1 MLIEKGNKMKNI
13 TRHTGTLEMIKRLPN
28 SLNGNPRFKLRCDG
42 WTFSTTPDSMNG
54 YVVENYVGKEVI
66 VTLGTH
72 YNQCQLDTI
81 KCAKLHNEL
90 ELTEVTHTIT
100 IPSKQYSLHTKR
112 YSLICKP

>member
-1 MLIEKGNKMKNI
+1 MKNI
-13 TRHTGTLEMIKRLPN
+13 SQHTGTLEMLKRLPN
-28 SLNGNPRFKLRCDG
+28 SLNGNPRFKLRCNG

-81 KCAKLHNEL
+81 RGA
-90 ELTEVTHTIT
+90 
-100 IPSKQYSLHTKR
+100 
-112 YSLICKP
+112 

>member
-1 MLIEKGNKMKNI
+1 MKNI
-13 TRHTGTLEMIKRLPN
+13 SQHTGTLEMLKRLPN

-100 IPSKQYSLHTKR
+100 IPSKQYGLHTKR